1 VEYRVASALH
11 WFDLPVFYK
20 EVQTVGR
27 RGCVLAAWS
36 YHVAHV
42 ESPFGDVLW
51 RFYRDIVQSYFSPG
65 ARLVDD
71 RYEGI
76 VLPGRE
82 IKSPPFILSVSWT
95 ASEILRF
102 ARTWTGVRSYIEA
115 NGNDPVKLLAPEI
128 QGIRGSPSSRHVVR
142 WPLYLRASRL

>member
-11 WFDLPVFYK
+11 WFDLPVLYK

-95 ASEILRF
+95 AARDMSSVGRCTF
-102 ARTWTGVRSYIEA
+102 APPGCRCDHKHPG
-115 NGNDPVKLLAPEI
+115 GLAFVTSVEE
-128 QGIRGSPSSRHVVR
+128 VV
-142 WPLYLRASRL
+142 LCVHGGQVT